1 MESLLKDECYEC
13 YICMEPCKTKSP
25 CLCETNVHGK
35 CLEQYIALTNQEI
48 CTICLDTY
56 PIIRHSPRKRPCNL
70 VGAGVAS
77 ILVFTLSNVLG
88 HFIISPRR
96 TYDPL
101 AFDNMLFALVGSLV
115 ILVCAASCFHRK
127 H

>member
-35 CLEQYIALTNQEI
+35 CLEQYITLTKQEF

-56 PIIRHSPRKRPCNL
+56 PIIRKLPRKRPCNL
-70 VGAGVAS
+70 VGAGVVSIAAALLNAADIVATDGQVTKPQPGAS
-77 ILVFTLSNVLG
+77 G
-88 HFIISPRR
+88 REGAP
-96 TYDPL
+96 
-101 AFDNMLFALVGSLV
+101 GSGLDY
-115 ILVCAASCFHRK
+115 R
-127 H
+127 